1 MKLSLSFVLR
11 LGGADTLEPVEN
23 ARVKKNGETAAHRDG
38 GYYVFFSPMR
48 EGERISAEAPGY
60 SPSELCWDGG
70 KSGTMYLHRDGLQLR
85 EVTLLSAGKYDR
97 GAEEIAVV
105 CSGGVLPIMLEGCA
119 LRYGG
124 SGSNVTGWD
133 RVSGIMRIT
142 PAAEDISQG
151 QPILAAPAGDEKAR
165 D

>member
-23 ARVKKNGETAAHRDG
+23 AEVKKNGETASHRDG
-38 GYYVFFSPMR
+38 GYYVFSSPMR

-60 SPSELCWDGG
+60 STSELCWNGG
-70 KSGTMYLHRDGLQLR
+70 KSGALYLHRVGLPPR
-85 EVTLLSAGKYDR
+85 EATLLSAGKYEK
-97 GAEEIAVV
+97 GAEEIAAV
-105 CSGGVLPIMLEGCA
+105 CSGGALPIMLEGCA
-119 LRYGG
+119 LRYGSSV
-124 SGSNVTGWD
+124 SGVTGWD
-133 RVSGIMRIT
+133 RTSGVIRIT

-151 QPILAAPAGDEKAR
+151 QALIASPAGDEKAG